1 MATSHFVVYVIERR
15 TPKERTFGPVVGW
28 GAFVT
33 KREALA
39 QVRKL
44 SAKYPENEYRATG
57 YWDKRP
63 W

>member
-15 TPKERTFGPVVGW
+15 KSRELTFGPVVHW
-28 GAFVT
+28 GAFAT
-33 KREALA
+33 KRDALV
-39 QVRKL
+39 QVRRL

-57 YWDKRP
+57 YWDQRP